1 MARSSLDASP
11 GELIAGTAI
20 ITLGCATAVYIPV
33 LGFACF
39 FLLPLPALFY
49 HVRFGGHAAFI
60 VCALSLLIISL
71 LSWGVHTDTLLMAGM
86 LGHGLLIGNYVKH
99 NASIEKTVA
108 YPALIVLAGAF
119 FIIVLKGN
127 LSGAGAFGLVSDH
140 IKQNLE
146 LTVALYKQ
154 VEASEDTIRMLEA
167 SVDRI
172 HYALLA
178 IFPAITAAA
187 LLIAAWIN
195 LLLGRIMLKAAG
207 FQLSALR
214 RLNVWQAPDLL
225 VWGVIACGLFLLL
238 PFQAPRII
246 ALNILIVA
254 MMVYLFQGFAII
266 SFYFDK
272 KKVPV
277 FIRALIYGAV
287 AIQQFLLL
295 FVIGL
300 GFFDTWLNL
309 RRINAGGNDPSS
321 S

>member
-1 MARSSLDASP
+1 MARSSLDATA
-11 GELIAGTAI
+11 GELLAGAAI
-20 ITLGCATAVYIPV
+20 ITLGCATAAYIPV

-39 FLLPLPALFY
+39 FLLPLPAMFY
-49 HVRFGGHAAFI
+49 HVRHGGHAAFI
-60 VCALSLLIISL
+60 VSALPLLILSL
-71 LSWGVHTDTLLMAGM
+71 LSWGIHTDTLLMAGM
-86 LGHGLLIGNYVKH
+86 LGYGLLLGNYVKH
-99 NASIEKTVA
+99 NAAIEKTIA
-108 YPALIVLAGAF
+108 YPALMILAGAF
-119 FIIVLKGN
+119 FIIVLAGN
-127 LSGAGAFGLVSDH
+127 LSGAGPFGLVSDH
-140 IKQNLE
+140 IQQNLE

-154 VEASEDTIRMLEA
+154 VEASEETIRMLEA
-167 SVDRI
+167 SIDRI

-187 LLIAAWIN
+187 LLISGWIN
-195 LLLGRIMLKAAG
+195 LLLGRITLKAAG
-207 FQLSALR
+207 FHLPALG
-214 RLNVWQAPDLL
+214 RLNVWQAPDSL
-225 VWGVIACGLFLLL
+225 VWGVIACSLFLLL

-246 ALNILIVA
+246 ALNILIVVL
-254 MMVYLFQGFAII
+254 MVYLFQGFAII

-272 KKVPV
+272 KEVPV

-309 RRINAGGNDPSS
+309 RRINAGGNEPSS

>member
-11 GELIAGTAI
+11 RELIAGTAI
-20 ITLGCATAVYIPV
+20 ITLALATAVYIPV

-39 FLLPLPALFY
+39 FLLPLPAIFY
-49 HVRFGGHAAFI
+49 HVRFGVQAAFI
-60 VCALSLLIISL
+60 VSALPLLIISL
-71 LSWGVHTDTLLMAGM
+71 LAGGFHTDTLLMAGM
-86 LGHGLLIGNYVKH
+86 LGYGLLIGSYVKRH
-99 NASIEKTVA
+99 APVEKTIA
-108 YPALIVLAGAF
+108 YPALTLLAGAF
-119 FIIVLKGN
+119 FIIVLMGN
-127 LSGAGAFGLVSDH
+127 LSGTGAFGLVSDH

-154 VEASEDTIRMLEA
+154 VEASEETVRMLEA
-167 SVDRI
+167 SIDRI

-178 IFPAITAAA
+178 IFPAITAAS
-187 LLIAAWIN
+187 LLIAGWIN
-195 LLLGRIMLKAAG
+195 LLLGRIALKAAG
-207 FQLSALR
+207 YHLPALG
-214 RLNVWQAPDLL
+214 RLNVWQAPESL

-238 PFQAPRII
+238 PFQAPRVI
-246 ALNILIVA
+246 ALNIVIVV

-272 KKVPV
+272 KKVPL
-277 FIRALIYGAV
+277 FIRVLVYGAV

-309 RRINAGGNDPSS
+309 RRINTGGKDMLS
-321 S
+321 